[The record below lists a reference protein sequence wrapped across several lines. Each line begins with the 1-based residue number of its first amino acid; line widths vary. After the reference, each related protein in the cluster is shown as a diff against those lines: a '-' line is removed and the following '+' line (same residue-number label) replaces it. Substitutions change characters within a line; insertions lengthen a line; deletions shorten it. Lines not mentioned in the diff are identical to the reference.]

1 MQSKTIPPVD
11 SRKAAVDPVLI
22 EQESAQKKK
31 EPRPE
36 KHEHGFAPRF
46 LPHWAQDHWAAV
58 TVTIAGVSLAIGFIG
73 EQFLGMPSSLALG
86 FYLLSY
92 LAGGYDV
99 ARTAIPALFH
109 KKLDIDI
116 LMIAAA
122 VGAAALGEWVEGAF
136 LLFLFSLGHAG
147 EHYAMERARNAVGT
161 LGKLMPRT
169 AFTKRGE
176 RLEEVPVEALAVD
189 DIVVVKPGDRVPVDG
204 VITAGESSIDQSAIT
219 GESVPV
225 IRKPGDEVFAGT
237 INQDHGLDVR
247 MTRLAGDNTLA
258 RVMQLVAEAQEQKSP
273 TQRFTERF
281 ARRFVPAVI
290 IGTFL
295 VIVTLPLAFDWTWSA
310 SFYRGMLLLV
320 AASPCALAIGTPAAV
335 LAGIAQAAR
344 RGVLIKGG
352 IHLENLGRLN
362 TVALDKTG
370 TLTTGHFAVTQ
381 VIGLDG
387 TSENEVL
394 RIAASV
400 EEQSSHPLASAIV
413 ATARNRKITFPTSTN
428 IENLAGKGIQA
439 RVDDADVLVGA
450 LRAFAGDPA
459 QTTGQALADT
469 IAKLEAEGQTTVI
482 VRRNGNFIGVIA
494 LADEARPVAA
504 EVMKRLRELGIKR
517 LVMLTGD
524 NPSVARRIAEKVG
537 ITDVRAGLLPGQKLT
552 VIRELEKD
560 RGVIA
565 MIGDGVNDAPAL
577 ASATVGVA
585 MGAGGTAVALETA
598 DVVLMG
604 DDLSK
609 LSFAIGLSRASQHII
624 RQNLVIALGV
634 ISLLLVASGF
644 GVIPLSVAVVLHEGS
659 TIVVV
664 LNALRLL
671 VWKEKMM
678 ISKSPQPG
686 KTPPSAD
693 K

>member
-1 MQSKTIPPVD
+1 MTQNPSPAPAN
-11 SRKAAVDPVLI
+11 SEFEDPDHDL
-22 EQESAQKKK
+22 
-31 EPRPE
+31 
-36 KHEHGFAPRF
+36 GFAPKF
-46 LPHWAQDHWAAV
+46 LAPAVRERWNVLTV
-58 TVTIAGVSLAIGFIG
+58 TVAGLALIVGFFGETFFSL
-73 EQFLGMPSSLALG
+73 PSSVALA

-99 ARTAIPALFH
+99 AREALPALLRGKF
-109 KKLDIDI
+109 DIDL

-122 VGAAALGEWVEGAF
+122 AGAAVLGEWAEGAF

-147 EHYAMERARNAVGT
+147 EHYAVDRARNAVGT

-169 AFTKRGE
+169 AFAKRENG
-176 RLEEVPVEALAVD
+176 LEEVPVEELVID
-189 DIVVVKPGDRVPVDG
+189 EIVVVKPGERVPFDG
-204 VITAGESSIDQSAIT
+204 IIVAGESSIDQSAIT

-225 IRKPGDEVFAGT
+225 DRRPGEEVFAGT
-237 INQDHGLDVR
+237 INQDNALDVR
-247 MTRLAGDNTLA
+247 MTRLARDNTLS
-258 RVMQLVAEAQEQKSP
+258 RVMQLVAEAQEQESP
-273 TQRFTERF
+273 TQHFTEIF
-281 ARRFVPAVI
+281 ARRFVPAVLV
-290 IGTFL
+290 GTLL
-295 VIVTLPLAFDWTWSA
+295 VIVILPLAFGWAWSEA
-310 SFYRGMLLLV
+310 FYRGMLLLV

-387 TSENEVL
+387 TPEDEVL
-394 RIAASV
+394 RIAAAV
-400 EEQSSHPLASAIV
+400 EEQSSHPLAAAIV
-413 ATARNRKITFPTSTN
+413 ATARTREIDFPAASE

-439 RVDDADVLVGA
+439 RVEESDVLVGA

-459 QTTGQALADT
+459 AEKDQPLAET
-469 IAKLEAEGQTTVI
+469 IAKLEADGQTTVI
-482 VRRNGNFIGVIA
+482 IRRAGKFIGIIA
-494 LADEARPVAA
+494 LADEPRPLVE
-504 EVMKRLRELGIKR
+504 EVIQRLRAHGIKR

-524 NPSVARRIAEKVG
+524 NQSVARRIADRIGLAEVH
-537 ITDVRAGLLPGQKLT
+537 AELLPGNKLT
-552 VIRELEKD
+552 LVHELEQG

-577 ASATVGVA
+577 AAATVGVA

-604 DDLSK
+604 DDLGK
-609 LSFAIGLSRASQHII
+609 LPFAIGLSRASARII

-634 ISLLLVASGF
+634 IALLLIASGF
-644 GVIPLSVAVVLHEGS
+644 GVIPLSIAVVLHEGS
-659 TIVVV
+659 TLVVV

-671 VWKEKMM
+671 AWREPAL
-678 ISKSPQPG
+678 IS
-686 KTPPSAD
+686 
-693 K
+693 